1 MAKLT
6 QTKRERVGS
15 EVFEVEYEEKKRT
28 KIENESL
35 VLEMI
40 SASLV
45 NLTLLNEEPVSQE
58 RIAEWASVITQELK
72 AAGKLA

>member
-1 MAKLT
+1 MSKLT
-6 QTKRERVGS
+6 KKERVGS

-40 SASLV
+40 SVSLS
-45 NLTLLNEEPVSQE
+45 NLFGLNLGVPTPEVVE
-58 RIAEWASVITQELK
+58 EWAAVITQELK
-72 AAGKLA
+72 AAGLLV